1 MDGLQRIPL
10 EGSLSLTNEG
20 TLEIF
25 FLGVGTAFS
34 IADGHTNFFIVKG
47 DDHLLVDFGASGPQ
61 RLQSIAGITPGAIRN
76 IFPTHAHADHIAGLE
91 ALTVYNRYRS
101 VLPHNGPK
109 LRMVITPEFRTQLW
123 NMTLK
128 GGLGFNEEGMSGEE
142 SIFDEYYDVVTP
154 ERVEHTGRADTWK
167 ASVGSISIEL
177 IRTVHVQG
185 GVGANGEEF
194 YSYGL
199 LIDDTI
205 YYSGDTRFD
214 PETTIRYGTN
224 AQLIIHDAGVVS
236 TPLHPT
242 IDQLST
248 LPESIRQKMLL
259 VHYPPEAHETDTSQF
274 LGLAE
279 TGVRYLLS

>member
-1 MDGLQRIPL
+1 MDGLKRIPL
-10 EGSLSLTNEG
+10 EGSLSLVNDG
-20 TLEIF
+20 HLEIF

-34 IADGHTNFFIVKG
+34 VADGHTNFFIVKG
-47 DDHLLVDFGASGPQ
+47 EDHLLVDFGASGPE
-61 RLQSIAGITPGAIRN
+61 RLQSIAGLTPDAIGT

-101 VLPHNGPK
+101 VLPQNGPK

-123 NMTLK
+123 NMTLR
-128 GGLGFNEEGMSGEE
+128 GGLGFNEEGMCGEE
-142 SIFDEYYDVVTP
+142 SIFDEYYDVITP
-154 ERVEHTGRADTWK
+154 ERTPVEGEPDRWRAEI
-167 ASVGSISIEL
+167 GSITIEL
-177 IRTVHVQG
+177 VRTVHTQG
-185 GVGANGEEF
+185 GVGEDGAEF

-199 LIDDTI
+199 LIDESV

-214 PETTIRYGTN
+214 PEATERYGRD
-224 AQLIIHDAGVVS
+224 ARLIVHDAGVVS

-248 LPESIRQKMLL
+248 LPESIRKKMLL
-259 VHYPPEAHETDTSQF
+259 VHYPPEAHDLDTTGF

-279 TGVRYLLS
+279 AGVRYLLG